1 MLSESVMSYK
11 GPLSFGT
18 IDILL
23 SEFKQAAEEH
33 ALPFKTYKK
42 MISLMI
48 EAVENVSR
56 YSDQFSC
63 DENMN
68 SGFCPSLV
76 INMDKE
82 IIELV
87 TRNPVRTQHV
97 DFLRSKIDQV
107 NDHDLAALK
116 EHYRSVIAD
125 GKFTSKGGAGLGF
138 IDMAKTTGKKLEYS
152 FENLN
157 STYSLYTF
165 RAVMDL

>member
-33 ALPFKTYKK
+33 ALPFRTYKK

-68 SGFCPSLV
+68 SSFCPSLV

-97 DFLRSKIDQV
+97 DFLRSRIDQV
-107 NDHDLAALK
+107 NDRDHTALK

-125 GKFTSKGGAGLGF
+125 GKFTAKGGAGLGF

-157 STYSLYTF
+157 SSYSLYTF

>member
-1 MLSESVMSYK
+1 MSYK

-18 IDILL
+18 IDTLL

-33 ALPFKTYKK
+33 GLPFRTYKK

-48 EAVENVSR
+48 EAVENISR
-56 YSDQFSC
+56 YSDQFTC
-63 DENMN
+63 DQNMN
-68 SGFCPSLV
+68 SPYCPSLV
-76 INMDKE
+76 INRDKE

-87 TRNPVRTQHV
+87 TRNPIRNQHV
-97 DFLRSKIDQV
+97 ATLRSKIDQV

-116 EHYRSVIAD
+116 EHYRTVITD

-152 FENLN
+152 FEDLN
-157 STYSLYTF
+157 NSYSLYTF